1 MKLTGIPYEK
11 LAANLI
17 LQLVNS
23 LEYIHSKNIV
33 HRDIKCENLVISRD
47 GQLKLIDFGSS
58 VDLDYPIPTVN
69 GQASK

>member
-33 HRDIKCENLVISRD
+33 HRDIKVID
-47 GQLKLIDFGSS
+47 YLYS
-58 VDLDYPIPTVN
+58 VKT
-69 GQASK
+69 